1 MKYSWAIES
10 HVGLVRSGN
19 EDAFAPDNDGAAEGP
34 VVVAVADGMG
44 GHTAGEVASRLAIA
58 AATADEFEPALD
70 PVARVERANAAVAD
84 AVAEDASLAGMGTT
98 LTLGVFDADGAL
110 RMAHVGDSR
119 AYLLRNGEL
128 RQITDDHTLV
138 AELVAGGVLTPEQA
152 RTHPRR
158 HMVTQSIGMPDV
170 RIDTIEEQLE
180 PGDRVL
186 LCSDGLTIMVED
198 AAVAEI
204 LGGAESP
211 SEAAWN
217 LITAANTAG
226 GHDNTTV
233 AVVDVA
239 P

>member
-1 MKYSWAIES
+1 
-10 HVGLVRSGN
+10 
-19 EDAFAPDNDGAAEGP
+19 
-34 VVVAVADGMG
+34 
-44 GHTAGEVASRLAIA
+44 
-58 AATADEFEPALD
+58 
-70 PVARVERANAAVAD
+70 
-84 AVAEDASLAGMGTT
+84 MGTT
-98 LTLGVFDADGAL
+98 LTLGVFHADGSL

-119 AYLLRNGEL
+119 AYVLRNGEL

-138 AELVAGGVLTPEQA
+138 AELVAGGILTPEQA

-170 RIDTIEEQLE
+170 RIDTIEEALE

-186 LCSDGLTIMVED
+186 VCSDGLTIMVED
-198 AAVAEI
+198 AEVAQI
-204 LGGAESP
+204 LADAESP

-217 LITAANTAG
+217 LIAAANAAG